1 MRNSR
6 AKLLATVLIAGGL
19 MALTAA
25 GSASAVGSPLAGEWH
40 RLNPSSPPEHE
51 LLRCVENS
59 GAQPGTSDSWMCR
72 YSKAPEPT
80 LGFGWNN
87 NYGFLSGRD
96 ITSSWSCPDWFPEGT
111 CGNVVTV
118 VEGTMN
124 FVDPDTH
131 QPPTSSSAHG
141 SGRSTRH
148 SRRIRSL
155 RPRTACRL
163 PEPGQLLVVGAAT
176 STTSSGH
183 LSWTRALG
191 RPPESPGRS

>member
-1 MRNSR
+1 MRTSR
-6 AKLLATVLIAGGL
+6 AKLLATALIAGGL

-40 RLNPSSPPEHE
+40 RLNPSDPPEHE

-59 GAQPGTSDSWMCR
+59 GAQPGTTSDNWMCR

-96 ITSSWSCPDWFPEGT
+96 ITSSWSCPDWFPEGI

-131 QPPTSSSAHG
+131 QPPFSV
-141 SGRSTRH
+141 
-148 SRRIRSL
+148 L
-155 RPRTACRL
+155 
-163 PEPGQLLVVGAAT
+163 EDLVVVRSPTGDRLFNYWVDQFVCPWFRTFDAA
-176 STTSSGH
+176 
-183 LSWTRALG
+183 LAANPI
-191 RPPESPGRS
+191 PPAQDCVPAP